1 MKKSI
6 LAVVAIAAMAVSAKA
21 QDNKY
26 YLKAGFNMANVS
38 TSKDGSYDNSTS
50 LPSFH
55 AGFMAD
61 LPLGTLLSVQP
72 GLLFTGKGTKLE
84 YGNSSDAVYF
94 KNSVNPYYIE
104 LPVNLLVNIP
114 LVDGESKFFIGAGP
128 YAAVGI
134 AGKYKTT
141 IKVPGS
147 TINTEGNIKFT
158 NDDPTTSAEENAGLG
173 RMKRFDYGINGTAG
187 FAFKN
192 MLVSVNYGHGLTKL
206 NSGSDNT
213 TNDSNK
219 NRVWSI
225 SLGVSL

>member
-72 GLLFTGKGTKLE
+72 GLLFTGKGSKVET
-84 YGNSSDAVYF
+84 GSSSDAIYY

-104 LPVNLLVNIP
+104 LPVNLTANIP

-134 AGKYKTT
+134 GGKYKSTFKT
-141 IKVPGS
+141 PGG
-147 TINTEGNIKFT
+147 TINSDGKIEFT
-158 NDDPTTSAEENAGLG
+158 NDDPTTAEEEGAGLG

-192 MLVSVNYGHGLTKL
+192 LLVSINYGHGLAKL

>member
-6 LAVVAIAAMAVSAKA
+6 VVLAACAFLTVNAIA
-21 QDNKY
+21 QDTKIY
-26 YLKAGFNMANVS
+26 AKAGFNLANVS
-38 TSKDGSYDNSTS
+38 TSNNGSYDNANA

-61 LPLGTLLSVQP
+61 FPLGKLLSVQP
-72 GLLFTGKGTKLE
+72 GLLFTGKGAKLE
-84 YGNSSDAVYF
+84 TGNSSDAIYY

-141 IKVPGS
+141 IKTPGGTTNS
-147 TINTEGNIKFT
+147 EGKIKFT
-158 NDDPTTSAEENAGLG
+158 NDDPTTSAEEGAGLG

-192 MLVSVNYGHGLTKL
+192 LLVSVNYGHGFAKL

-213 TNDSNK
+213 ANDSNK
-219 NRVWSI
+219 NRVWSL